1 MSHQYN
7 PAFFSRTHQVCEVR
21 LDQYHNFRLVIDG
34 DKLELETPPY
44 TYPEGWDESSWV
56 AEATSI
62 VESLQGIVDAVK
74 EKVECNP
81 RAGFCAAPHKMG
93 GKLSLGFEFSNEDPA
108 LLKWLNEVFD
118 YDPASLS
125 MLDHFRL
132 RYSPDTPLKWGDHYH
147 SEWYYES
154 YSGTVIHSRDHYGP
168 DVQTGQ
174 APSDTLVKVYLP
186 VKRAVKGREHYES
199 LMAL

>member
-7 PAFFSRTHQVCEVR
+7 PAFFSRTHQVCQAA
-21 LDQYHNFRLVIDG
+21 LDRYSNFRLFLG
-34 DKLELETPPY
+34 DMELKIELPY
-44 TYPEGWDESSWV
+44 TYPEGWDKESWV
-56 AEATSI
+56 AEATPI
-62 VESLQGIVDAVK
+62 IQNLQGIVDAVK

-81 RAGFCAAPHKMG
+81 RAGFCAAPKKMG
-93 GKLSLGFEFSNEDPA
+93 EGLTLGFEFGSSSDPA

-147 SEWYYES
+147 SEWYYKS